1 MGAESWSVSGTAKV
15 ADDEILRWEAQVK
28 VGLEVRVVEHAFAQ
42 TVSNEDDAFAVGG
55 RGKKGSRV

>member
-28 VGLEVRVVEHAFAQ
+28 VSLEVRVVEHAFAK
-42 TVSNEDDAFAVGG
+42 TVSNEDDAFTMGK
-55 RGKKGSRV
+55 RGKKGSCV